1 MTRLLPLMIPM
12 LGGAL
17 GVETWPSARHALRAA
32 EGCPGASIRAYGARV
47 SDPTAYAGSPGYSA
61 ETSTMDLIRGFL
73 LVISSLIVGAFFT
86 VWTVQRT
93 RQIGLLK
100 ALGASNAYVL
110 RDALGQLAVVLVAAT
125 ALGLAVAI
133 GLGSMVGSG
142 VPFRLDAG
150 PIVASGVLLVVVG
163 MLGSLV
169 AVRRVTAVDPVIAL
183 GADH

>member
-1 MTRLLPLMIPM
+1 
-12 LGGAL
+12 
-17 GVETWPSARHALRAA
+17 TWQHLVYGDNAHGRFSAIALRTSGSPDLAA
-32 EGCPGASIRAYGARV
+32 LDRAADTETGPKEAAYGG
-47 SDPTAYAGSPGYSA
+47 PPGLSA
-61 ETSTMDLIRGFL
+61 ATSTMDLIRGFL

-150 PIVASGVLLVVVG
+150 P
-163 MLGSLV
+163 
-169 AVRRVTAVDPVIAL
+169 
-183 GADH
+183 